1 MDFDIAKAFDL
12 ATGKINGWLE
22 HLSEM
27 LPNFVVAVIVLIF
40 FYVMARFVRVLA
52 KKVMRRIV
60 DEEAII
66 SLMSTIFYLVTIAIG
81 LIIALNVLKLDQA
94 VTSFLAGAG
103 IIGLALGFA
112 FQDLTANFISGVVI
126 AFRKP
131 IKVGDIIDTNGYNGF
146 VRQIQLRATTIETF
160 QGLHVIIPNR
170 MIFQNPLTNYTL
182 TEERR
187 IDLYIGISYGEDL
200 ERVKEITLN
209 AIADSPYL
217 IEPEGRE
224 KAMTYEGFGNS
235 SIDFRLMI
243 WMKYTPESP
252 NYLEARDYAIIAIKK
267 AYDKH
272 GITIPFPI
280 RTLDFGI
287 KGGEKLVEQMGS
299 FKDKG

>member
-170 MIFQNPLTNYTL
+170 IIFQNPLTNYTL